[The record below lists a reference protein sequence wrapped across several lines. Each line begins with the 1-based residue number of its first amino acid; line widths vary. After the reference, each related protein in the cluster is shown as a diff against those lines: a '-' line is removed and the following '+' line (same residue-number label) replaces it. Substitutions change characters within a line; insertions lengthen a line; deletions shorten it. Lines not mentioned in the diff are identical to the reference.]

1 MTQIPEGTEHPSS
14 ASSRPATPRPSSES
28 YTAHLRNIS
37 RQSLEAELLHI
48 PPAALSPPSTPR
60 LGSLVS
66 STPRLGSPALHSEP
80 HNALVHQPYR
90 PTPVMVA
97 RPASQPQTSGG
108 NTPIAALS
116 PLASR
121 PQIPR
126 CTTPTAT
133 TPVDL
138 EKPPIAISP
147 STHPPPMRSYQPDP
161 FEHRTRWSMSGPKHT
176 ADSGYCC
183 GLCDEQPVVLA
194 LCGSWLTGTM
204 TALLAGLSMACCAAA
219 LR

>member
-1 MTQIPEGTEHPSS
+1 MTQTSEGTEHPSS

-60 LGSLVS
+60 
-66 STPRLGSPALHSEP
+66 PASPALHSEP
-80 HNALVHQPYR
+80 HNAPVHEPYR
-90 PTPVMVA
+90 PAPAMAA
-97 RPASQPQTSGG
+97 RPASQPQTSGR

-116 PLASR
+116 PPAS
-121 PQIPR
+121 PQPQTPR
-126 CTTPTAT
+126 RTTPTAT

-138 EKPPIAISP
+138 EKPPVGISP
-147 STHPPPMRSYQPDP
+147 STHPPPRRSYQPDP

-176 ADSGYCC
+176 AESGYCC
-183 GLCDEQPVVLA
+183 GLCDEQPVMLA

-204 TALLAGLSMACCAAA
+204 TALLAGVSMACCAAA